1 MATTTTETHTEAD
14 GAAHKAVFP
23 PLDAKTFPSQ
33 IFWLLIFFGAL
44 YLLMHGQTMHALL
57 LIAWGVVVVSGID
70 NIIRPLFISGIAKL
84 HILLIM
90 LGVLGGIL
98 AFGITGVVAG
108 PVILALVLVFFE
120 ESRQE
125 TALPGGHNHS

>member
-1 MATTTTETHTEAD
+1 
-14 GAAHKAVFP
+14 
-23 PLDAKTFPSQ
+23 
-33 IFWLLIFFGAL
+33 
-44 YLLMHGQTMHALL
+44 MHGQTMHALL

-84 HILLIM
+84 HILVIM

-108 PVILALVLVFFE
+108 PVILALVLVFFD

-125 TALPGGHNHS
+125 ILLPEGPG